1 MKKIL
6 NILKDLF
13 IDSNRWL
20 HLIAGGIIMIF
31 MTAVTVIWNPYN
43 PNALQGITVATIS
56 TLITMCAVE
65 YKDRAKDGVFDW
77 KDIFAGM
84 FPAICMDLLV
94 IILMICK

>member
-31 MTAVTVIWNPYN
+31 MTAVTAIWNPYN
-43 PNALQGITVATIS
+43 PNAIQAIVVATIS

-65 YKDRAKDGVFDW
+65 YKDRAKGGVFDW

-84 FPAICMDLLV
+84 FPAICIDVLCV
-94 IILMICK
+94 ILMICK

>member
-13 IDSNRWL
+13 IDSNRWM
-20 HLIAGGIIMIF
+20 HIIAGGIIMIF
-31 MTAVTVIWNPYN
+31 MTAVTAIWNPYN
-43 PNALQGITVATIS
+43 PNALQAICVATVS
-56 TLITMCAVE
+56 TFITMCAVE
-65 YKDRAKDGVFDW
+65 YKDKAKGGLFDW

-84 FPAICMDLLV
+84 FPAICIDVLS